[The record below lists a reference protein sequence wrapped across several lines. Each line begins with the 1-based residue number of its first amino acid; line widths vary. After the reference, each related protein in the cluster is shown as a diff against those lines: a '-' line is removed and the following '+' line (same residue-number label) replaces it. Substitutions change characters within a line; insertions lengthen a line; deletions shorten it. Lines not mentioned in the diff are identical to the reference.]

1 MSDGL
6 PVGQPNS
13 LGNGNGCLTQVVN
26 FVGGVAIITAVGVYV
41 PTSSTKQTPKPEQ
54 KIESVKQDSTSVPKD
69 STLVMTPNGKVFDY
83 NTKQMILDTYNLAK
97 VR

>member
-6 PVGQPNS
+6 PVGQPGS
-13 LGNGNGCLTQVVN
+13 LGDGNGCLTQVIN

-41 PTSSTKQTPKPEQ
+41 PTSSTKQTQKPEQ
-54 KIESVKQDSTSVPKD
+54 KIESIKQDSITIPKD
-69 STLVMTPNGKVFDY
+69 SLLVMTQNGKVFDY
-83 NTKQMILDTYNLAK
+83 HTKQLILDVHNIAK

>member
-13 LGNGNGCLTQVVN
+13 LGNNNGCLTQVVN

-41 PTSSTKQTPKPEQ
+41 PTSSTKQTHEQ
-54 KIESVKQDSTSVPKD
+54 KIESIKQDSTSIPKD
-69 STLVMTPNGKVFDY
+69 STLVMTPNGKIFDY
-83 NTKQMILDTYNLAK
+83 NTKQLILDTYNLAK

>member
-13 LGNGNGCLTQVVN
+13 LGGGNGCLTQVLS
-26 FVGGVAIITAVGVYV
+26 FVGGVVIITAVGVYV
-41 PTSSTKQTPKPEQ
+41 PTSATKQTPKPQQ
-54 KIESVKQDSTSVPKD
+54 KVESVKQDSVVVPRD
-69 STLVMTPNGKVFDY
+69 SILVMAPNGKVFDY
-83 NTKQMILDTYNLAK
+83 NTKQIILDAHNFAK

>member
-13 LGNGNGCLTQVVN
+13 LGDGNGCLAQVLS

-41 PTSSTKQTPKPEQ
+41 PTSATKQTPKPQQ
-54 KIESVKQDSTSVPKD
+54 KVESKKQDSITTPHDSV
-69 STLVMTPNGKVFDY
+69 LVMAPNGNVFDY
-83 NTKQMILDTYNLAK
+83 NTKQIILDAHNFAK